1 MKLQREISDERERK
15 ITYEK
20 KKRNIVVKGGGEV
33 ATMERGNISERLSI
47 AAFYAN

>member
-15 ITYEK
+15 REK
-20 KKRNIVVKGGGEV
+20 KGGIVAESGGEV